1 MNDSVIDPI
10 IDPVIDLG
18 ANAPKPAYA
27 APMGAY
33 LFHIRPV
40 IE

>member
-1 MNDSVIDPI
+1 MNDSVIDRI
-10 IDPVIDLG
+10 IDLG

-27 APMGAY
+27 GPMGAY